1 MVLLTG
7 NHESTATTD
16 LHPSFEQWL
25 SPPKVVA
32 STLRKA
38 PMSPLL
44 EVALRARIEQL
55 ESAARHKDECLGML
69 AHELR
74 NPLAAICGAVQ
85 LLQQIGPPDGELP
98 EMFDVIARQSEH
110 MARLIENMLDAARV
124 VHDKVHIRQEVVE
137 VAQIIGQAME
147 TCRPLFDA
155 RRQIVT
161 VTLPERSI
169 QLVGDATRL
178 IQIFT
183 NLLNNAA
190 KYTDER
196 GQIRL
201 TVIEGDGELVI
212 RVRDNGIGIR
222 PDLLPRVFEL
232 FSQAD
237 EARERSQGG
246 LGIGLAVV
254 GHLVQLH
261 GGTIHATSAGLGLGS
276 EFVVR
281 LPLPAAAR

>member
-7 NHESTATTD
+7 NHESTAMTE

-32 STLRKA
+32 STLRNTAVPKF
-38 PMSPLL
+38 L
-44 EVALRARIEQL
+44 ESELRSRIQQL
-55 ESAARHKDECLGML
+55 EAAARHKDECLGML

-85 LLQQIGPPDGELP
+85 LLQQIGPTDGELP
-98 EMFDVIARQSEH
+98 EMFDVIARQSDH
-110 MARLIENMLDAARV
+110 MVHLVENMLDSSRV
-124 VHDKVHIRQEVVE
+124 MHGKVRIRQEVVD

-155 RRQIVT
+155 RRQIVS
-161 VTLPERSI
+161 VTMPERSM
-169 QLVGDATRL
+169 QLVGDSTRL
-178 IQIFT
+178 IQILT

-190 KYTDER
+190 KYTDE
-196 GQIRL
+196 GGEVRL
-201 TVIEGDGELVI
+201 TANEGDGELVI
-212 RVRDNGIGIR
+212 RVRDNGIGIG
-222 PDLLPRVFEL
+222 PDVLPRIFEL
-232 FSQAD
+232 FSQAE
-237 EARERSQGG
+237 EARDRSQGG

-261 GGTIHATSAGLGLGS
+261 AGTIHATSAGLGRGS
-276 EFVVR
+276 EFVVH
-281 LPLPAAAR
+281 LPLSASAR

>member
-1 MVLLTG
+1 MVFLTG
-7 NHESTATTD
+7 DHEMAATTD
-16 LHPSFEQWL
+16 LSPSFEQWL
-25 SPPKVVA
+25 SPPKVA
-32 STLRKA
+32 AGTPRNLAR
-38 PMSPLL
+38 PTLL
-44 EVALRARIEQL
+44 ESELRSQIQQL

-85 LLQQIGPPDGELP
+85 LVQQIGPPDGELP
-98 EMFDVIARQSEH
+98 EMFDVIARQAEH

-124 VHDKVHIRQEVVE
+124 AHDKVHLRQEVVD

-169 QLVGDATRL
+169 QLVGDPTRL
-178 IQIFT
+178 IQIVT

-190 KYTDER
+190 KYTDEG

-201 TVIEGDGELVI
+201 TAIEGDEELVI

-222 PDLLPRVFEL
+222 SDLLPRVFEL
-232 FSQAD
+232 FSQAE

-281 LPLPAAAR
+281 LPLPAAGR